1 MITKKR
7 GKKPALQ
14 LWLSRLLS
22 RRTQFALD
30 IVTLAAAFTSA
41 YLLRYEFAI
50 PDHVIIRMLIQLPCV
65 LSIQFTALIFTGV
78 YMFIWRYVGMA
89 EMKAFLKAA
98 LWSAL
103 PLVMLRVC
111 APETF
116 QTVVPFS
123 VIVIDTALGFG
134 GVLGLRVLRRALY
147 ERNEKQQ
154 RAANGSNGQRKPVLL
169 VGAGGCGIM
178 AAKEILSRGDRELVI
193 KGFVDD
199 DPKKQGS
206 VILGIKVL
214 GFTWDLPRLVR
225 DLGIDHVVITINH
238 VRRRDISRIVK
249 LCESIPVT
257 VRIIP
262 PFSEILEGKV
272 EVSRIRNVLIEDLLG
287 RAPVQLDEEDMKCFV
302 AGKTVMITGAGG
314 SIGGEIAR
322 QVAQFQPSSLLLV
335 DRAEFGLFNIHRELR
350 ELRPELSITPL
361 VADVG
366 DETKGHAIFTAHRPQ
381 VILHAAAHKHVPLM
395 ELNPSEA
402 VKNNILATHRLG
414 ELAGE
419 YGAEVFLLISTDKA
433 VRPTSVMGASKRVA
447 ELVVQDLNR
456 RFATRYVAVRFG
468 NVIGSTGSVIPIF
481 REQIRKGGPVT
492 VTHPEMKRYF
502 MTIPEAVQ
510 LVLKAAAMGE
520 GGEIFILDMGDPVS
534 ILDLARDLITLSGF
548 KPFEDINIVFTGVRA
563 GEKLFEE
570 LETLEEHMTRTQHP
584 KIFIGKI
591 APFPAEKVRDLLEQL
606 TFLAGL
612 EQEQEIRRLLNEM
625 LPEARLDAI
634 QPATPLADFSA
645 LSVPDQPRVLDNEHL
660 DSLPN
665 LIVQYETTA
674 D

>member
-1 MITKKR
+1 
-7 GKKPALQ
+7 
-14 LWLSRLLS
+14 
-22 RRTQFALD
+22 
-30 IVTLAAAFTSA
+30 
-41 YLLRYEFAI
+41 
-50 PDHVIIRMLIQLPCV
+50 
-65 LSIQFTALIFTGV
+65 
-78 YMFIWRYVGMA
+78 
-89 EMKAFLKAA
+89 
-98 LWSAL
+98 
-103 PLVMLRVC
+103 
-111 APETF
+111 
-116 QTVVPFS
+116 
-123 VIVIDTALGFG
+123 
-134 GVLGLRVLRRALY
+134 
-147 ERNEKQQ
+147 
-154 RAANGSNGQRKPVLL
+154 
-169 VGAGGCGIM
+169 
-178 AAKEILSRGDRELVI
+178 
-193 KGFVDD
+193 
-199 DPKKQGS
+199 
-206 VILGIKVL
+206 
-214 GFTWDLPRLVR
+214 
-225 DLGIDHVVITINH
+225 
-238 VRRRDISRIVK
+238 
-249 LCESIPVT
+249 
-257 VRIIP
+257 
-262 PFSEILEGKV
+262 
-272 EVSRIRNVLIEDLLG
+272 
-287 RAPVQLDEEDMKCFV
+287 
-302 AGKTVMITGAGG
+302 
-314 SIGGEIAR
+314 
-322 QVAQFQPSSLLLV
+322 
-335 DRAEFGLFNIHRELR
+335 
-350 ELRPELSITPL
+350 

-402 VKNNILATHRLG
+402 VKNNVLATHRLG

-433 VRPTSVMGASKRVA
+433 VHPTSVMGASKRVA

-645 LSVPDQPRVLDNEHL
+645 LSVPDQRRVLDNEDL

-665 LIVQYETTA
+665 LIVQYETIA